1 MQSEKEEEKIADTMT
16 RMGAEIQLLQSGA
29 VFPESEEGFCDDRPM
44 SKIDCLFLTVGN
56 DNIGIDVL
64 PESKRV

>member
-1 MQSEKEEEKIADTMT
+1 MQSEKDAEKIVDIMT

-29 VFPESEEGFCDDRPM
+29 VFPESEEFHDDRPLNE
-44 SKIDCLFLTVGN
+44 IDCMFMKVGN